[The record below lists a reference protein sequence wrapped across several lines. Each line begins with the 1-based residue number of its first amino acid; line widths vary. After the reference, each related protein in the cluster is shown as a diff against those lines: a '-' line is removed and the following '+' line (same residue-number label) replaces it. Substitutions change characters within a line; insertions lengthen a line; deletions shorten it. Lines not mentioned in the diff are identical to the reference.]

1 MHTPLTSSFYR
12 PKSYKRMERFAQGW
26 ESNFAIIILS
36 SYSTLLCFTRVVVP
50 ENPIHTQI
58 NMHVSLSTRA
68 DEWGN
73 RAQFILSLP
82 S

>member
-1 MHTPLTSSFYR
+1 
-12 PKSYKRMERFAQGW
+12 MERFAQGW
-26 ESNFAIIILS
+26 ESNLAIIILS
-36 SYSTLLCFTRVVVP
+36 SYSTLLCFTGAVVP

-58 NMHVSLSTRA
+58 NMHVSLSTRT

-73 RAQFILSLP
+73 RAQFILLLP